1 MRETLTKTKV
11 YIIIRKRT
19 KKYIILTKGIIK
31 YCTTVIKD

>member
-11 YIIIRKRT
+11 YIIITKRT
-19 KKYIILTKGIIK
+19 KKYIILTKCIIK